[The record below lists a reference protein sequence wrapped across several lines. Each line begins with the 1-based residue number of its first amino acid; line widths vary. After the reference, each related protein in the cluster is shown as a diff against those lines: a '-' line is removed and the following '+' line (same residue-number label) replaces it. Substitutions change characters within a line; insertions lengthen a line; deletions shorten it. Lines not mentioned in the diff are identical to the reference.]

1 MTFKEAVNKILSAEQ
16 KAELKGLF
24 TFNTPVPVV
33 EPENTPV
40 AEPVVMG
47 EAKLV
52 DGTIVKY
59 DTPELVIGSMITVVT
74 PDGEFPAPAGE
85 HTLENGTVVTV
96 DETGKVIEIAT
107 KEEETPET
115 PEAPEVAPV
124 TPAAMAVT
132 PEEKQAIMDE
142 IMAIFEPRLKALEDA
157 ILVSQAASS
166 ELQSKFSEF
175 GKLLDLPTNEPTK
188 VVESKFQSKL
198 NKINQFNK

>member
-1 MTFKEAVNKILSAEQ
+1 MTFKEAVNKILSVEQ
-16 KAELKGLF
+16 KTELKELF
-24 TFNTPVPVV
+24 TFNTPVPVIA
-33 EPENTPV
+33 PENTPV

-96 DETGKVIEIAT
+96 DETGKVIEIEV
-107 KEEETPET
+107 KEETPEVIV
-115 PEAPEVAPV
+115 EASAPV
-124 TPAAMAVT
+124 AMAVT

-142 IMAIFEPRLKALEDA
+142 VMAIFEPRLKALEDA

-198 NKINQFNK
+198 NKIKQFNK

>member
-24 TFNTPVPVV
+24 TFNTPTPVV

-74 PDGEFPAPAGE
+74 PDGEFPAPAGK

-107 KEEETPET
+107 KEEETPEVVV
-115 PEAPEVAPV
+115 EAAAPV
-124 TPAAMAVT
+124 AMAIT
-132 PEEKQAIMDE
+132 PEEYLNSIGIDLNTTTLLSVVDGHLRQVDLIHIMNE
-142 IMAIFEPRLKALEDA
+142 YALMKD
-157 ILVSQAASS
+157 SS
-166 ELQSKFSEF
+166 GYEKDS
-175 GKLLDLPTNEPTK
+175 
-188 VVESKFQSKL
+188 
-198 NKINQFNK
+198 

>member
-1 MTFKEAVNKILSAEQ
+1 MTFKEAVNKILSVEQ
-16 KAELKGLF
+16 KTELKDLF
-24 TFNTPVPVV
+24 SFNTPVPVV
-33 EPENTPV
+33 APENTPV
-40 AEPVVMG
+40 AEPVIMG

-74 PDGEFPAPAGE
+74 PDGEFPAPVGE
-85 HTLENGTVVTV
+85 HTLENGTIVTV
-96 DETGKVIEIAT
+96 DETGKVIEIEV
-107 KEEETPET
+107 KEEETPEVIVE
-115 PEAPEVAPV
+115 PVAPV
-124 TPAAMAVT
+124 AMAVT

-142 IMAIFEPRLKALEDA
+142 VIAMFEPRLKALEDA
-157 ILVSQAASS
+157 ILVSQASTS

-198 NKINQFNK
+198 NKIKQFNK

>member
-1 MTFKEAVNKILSAEQ
+1 MTFKEAVNKILSVEQ
-16 KAELKGLF
+16 KTELKELF

-33 EPENTPV
+33 APENTPV
-40 AEPVVMG
+40 AEPVIMG
-47 EAKLV
+47 EAKLM

-74 PDGEFPAPAGE
+74 PDGEFPAPVGE

-96 DETGKVIEIAT
+96 DEIGKVIEIEV
-107 KEEETPET
+107 KEETPEVVV
-115 PEAPEVAPV
+115 EAAAPV
-124 TPAAMAVT
+124 TMSVT

-142 IMAIFEPRLKALEDA
+142 VIAMFEPRIKALEDA

-166 ELQSKFSEF
+166 ELQGKFSEF

-188 VVESKFQSKL
+188 VVESKFQNKL

>member
-1 MTFKEAVNKILSAEQ
+1 MTFKEAVNKILSVEQ
-16 KAELKGLF
+16 KTELKELF
-24 TFNTPVPVV
+24 TFNTPVPVIA
-33 EPENTPV
+33 PENTPV

-74 PDGEFPAPAGE
+74 PDGEFPAPVGE

-96 DETGKVIEIAT
+96 DETGKVIEIEV
-107 KEEETPET
+107 KEEETPEVIVE
-115 PEAPEVAPV
+115 PVAPV
-124 TPAAMAVT
+124 TMAVS

-142 IMAIFEPRLKALEDA
+142 VIAMFEPRLKALEDA

>member
-59 DTPELVIGSMITVVT
+59 DTPELVIGSMLTVVT

-107 KEEETPET
+107 KEEETPEVVV
-115 PEAPEVAPV
+115 EAAAPV
-124 TPAAMAVT
+124 AMAVT

-142 IMAIFEPRLKALEDA
+142 VMAIFEPRIKALEDA

-166 ELQSKFSEF
+166 ELKNKFSEF

-188 VVESKFQSKL
+188 VIENKFQSKL
-198 NKINQFNK
+198 NKIKQFNK

>member
-1 MTFKEAVNKILSAEQ
+1 MTFKEAVNKILSVEQ
-16 KAELKGLF
+16 KTELKELF

-33 EPENTPV
+33 APENTPV

-74 PDGEFPAPAGE
+74 PDGEFPAPVGE

-96 DETGKVIEIAT
+96 DETGKVIEIEV
-107 KEEETPET
+107 KEETPEVIV
-115 PEAPEVAPV
+115 EASAPV
-124 TPAAMAVT
+124 AMAVT

-142 IMAIFEPRLKALEDA
+142 VIAMFEPRLKALEDA

-188 VVESKFQSKL
+188 VIENKFQNKL
-198 NKINQFNK
+198 NKIKQFNK

>member
-33 EPENTPV
+33 EPENAPV

-107 KEEETPET
+107 KEEETPEVVV
-115 PEAPEVAPV
+115 EASAPV
-124 TPAAMAVT
+124 AMAVT
-132 PEEKQAIMDE
+132 PEEKQAIIDE
-142 IMAIFEPRLKALEDA
+142 IVAMFEPRIKALEDA
-157 ILVSQAASS
+157 ILVSQTSTS

-188 VVESKFQSKL
+188 VIENKFQSKL
-198 NKINQFNK
+198 NKIKQFNK

>member
-1 MTFKEAVNKILSAEQ
+1 MTFKEAVNKILSVEQ
-16 KAELKGLF
+16 KTELKELF

-33 EPENTPV
+33 APENTPV

-74 PDGEFPAPAGE
+74 PDGEFPAPVGE
-85 HTLENGTVVTV
+85 HTLQNGTVVTV
-96 DETGKVIEIAT
+96 DETGKVIEIEV
-107 KEEETPET
+107 KEETPEVVV
-115 PEAPEVAPV
+115 EAAAPV
-124 TPAAMAVT
+124 TMSVS

-142 IMAIFEPRLKALEDA
+142 VIAMFEPRIKALEDA

-166 ELQSKFSEF
+166 ELQGKFSEF

-188 VVESKFQSKL
+188 VVESKFQNKL

>member
-107 KEEETPET
+107 KEEETPEVVV
-115 PEAPEVAPV
+115 EASAPV
-124 TPAAMAVT
+124 AMAVT
-132 PEEKQAIMDE
+132 PEEKQAIIDE
-142 IMAIFEPRLKALEDA
+142 VVAMFEPRLKALEDA

-188 VVESKFQSKL
+188 VIENKFQSKL
-198 NKINQFNK
+198 NKIKQFNK

>member
-1 MTFKEAVNKILSAEQ
+1 MTFKEAVNKILSVEQ
-16 KAELKGLF
+16 KTELKELF

-33 EPENTPV
+33 APENTPV

-96 DETGKVIEIAT
+96 DETGKVIEIEV
-107 KEEETPET
+107 KEETPEVIVE
-115 PEAPEVAPV
+115 PVAPV
-124 TPAAMAVT
+124 AMAVT

-142 IMAIFEPRLKALEDA
+142 VMAIFEPRLKALEDA
-157 ILVSQAASS
+157 ILVSQSASS

-188 VVESKFQSKL
+188 VIESKFQNKL
-198 NKINQFNK
+198 NKIKQFNK

>member
-1 MTFKEAVNKILSAEQ
+1 MTFKEAVNKILSVEQ
-16 KAELKGLF
+16 KTELKELF

-33 EPENTPV
+33 APENTPV

-107 KEEETPET
+107 KEEETPEVVV
-115 PEAPEVAPV
+115 EASAPV
-124 TPAAMAVT
+124 AMAVT

-142 IMAIFEPRLKALEDA
+142 LIAMFEPRLKALEDA
-157 ILVSQAASS
+157 ILVSQASSS

-188 VVESKFQSKL
+188 VVESKFQNKL